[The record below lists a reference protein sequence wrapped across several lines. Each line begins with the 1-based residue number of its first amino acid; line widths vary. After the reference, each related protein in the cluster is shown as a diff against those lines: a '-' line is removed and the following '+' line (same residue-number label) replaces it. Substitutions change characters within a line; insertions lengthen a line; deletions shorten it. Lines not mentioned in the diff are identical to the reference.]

1 MNRARPELVSTRVV
15 FTQQG
20 FYFPRNSHSP
30 LLLSLSLVTSSLSA
44 RLLPSFS
51 AHILFDPSQL
61 LRDVL
66 IARLGFGLSVC
77 SSRRRAAESICS
89 SRQAPAQEFSN
100 RVSLFWV
107 FKLLYH
113 GVFLN
118 ASVRCLMKYL

>member
-1 MNRARPELVSTRVV
+1 
-15 FTQQG
+15 
-20 FYFPRNSHSP
+20 
-30 LLLSLSLVTSSLSA
+30 
-44 RLLPSFS
+44 
-51 AHILFDPSQL
+51 
-61 LRDVL
+61 VL

-107 FKLLYH
+107 FKLLSH